1 MGNDETVKEAAL
13 CDALE
18 EAGVRGDLLHFLGY
32 YKFTSKTH
40 QDESSP
46 EGLFKAARYAL
57 LVKDELQSWTEQ
69 STWQRTWLT
78 IPEALEEGFSKWHAD
93 GLTSTIKDD

>member
-13 CDALE
+13 RDALE

-32 YKFTSKTH
+32 YKFTSKTL

-57 LVKDELQSWTEQ
+57 LVKDVLQSWTE
-69 STWQRTWLT
+69 QRTWLT